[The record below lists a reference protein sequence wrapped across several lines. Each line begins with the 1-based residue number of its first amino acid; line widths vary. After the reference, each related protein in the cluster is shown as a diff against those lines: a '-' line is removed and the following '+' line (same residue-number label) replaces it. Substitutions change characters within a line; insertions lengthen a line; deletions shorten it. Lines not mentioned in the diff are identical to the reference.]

1 MEEFLAELA
10 AALDDEPSLE
20 QLSLEVSRIAAQLAL
35 LAEREALARAHG
47 AFGGGEP
54 KITARFVRALT
65 RDRARRSLWFA
76 PDFRHPGWSIM
87 LELFARRLEGRS
99 IRQGDLAP
107 ATGVPA
113 STMLRW
119 VDVLVEQDLLV
130 RLKAED
136 HARGVLVELSED
148 GTRRMHGYLTAAL
161 PKGPELRGDPAA

>member
-1 MEEFLAELA
+1 VDDFMAKLA
-10 AALDDEPSLE
+10 AALEEVPSLE

-47 AFGGGEP
+47 AVGGGEP
-54 KITARFVRALT
+54 IIDARFVRALIG
-65 RDRARRSLWFA
+65 DRARRSLWFA

-87 LELFARRLEGRS
+87 LELFARRLEGRP

-107 ATGVPA
+107 ATGVSP

-119 VDVLVEQDLLV
+119 VEVLAAQDLLV
-130 RLKAED
+130 RRKAED

-148 GTRRMHGYLTAAL
+148 GTRRMHGYLSAAL
-161 PKGPELRGDPAA
+161 PKGPEFRGDPAA